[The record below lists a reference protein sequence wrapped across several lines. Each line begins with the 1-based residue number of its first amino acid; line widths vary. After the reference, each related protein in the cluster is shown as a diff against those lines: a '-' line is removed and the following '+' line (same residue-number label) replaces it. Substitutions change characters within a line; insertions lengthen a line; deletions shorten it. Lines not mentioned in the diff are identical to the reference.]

1 MNSIDLLV
9 MGLKNLFRRKL
20 RTFLTALGILI
31 GTISIVVMISLGI
44 AMNQSL
50 NKNIE
55 EMGDL
60 TFIEVYPKYDEN
72 LAMRGKQ
79 SKIKDEDIE
88 MIKKIKGVQAVT
100 PLLEERVK
108 MVSGRYTADYVRVTG
123 MDLEALSKFGYEL
136 EQGRFIEEKDKN
148 AIIFGSR
155 VPLNFRDPRKSSSKG
170 GGSFRAYGG
179 GFNGMENGEEE
190 TPEVDVMN
198 DRILMSFDMNYGDR
212 DRPSG
217 ERRVAPV
224 KMNTVG
230 LLKKKDD
237 YQVDNMVIMDIN
249 TLKKLKSDYERKS
262 GQDRSLRRDDEGYNN
277 IKVKATDYKAVLEV
291 QEELKALGFE
301 AWSMLEYIEPMKKLN
316 QTFQVIFG
324 GIGAIAL
331 LVAAIGIT
339 NTMIMAIYERRKE
352 IGVMKVIGAQIK
364 DIKRL
369 FLLESGMIGLLGG
382 SIGVGLSYL
391 ISWCLNSFVA
401 GKLMQNMGGG
411 MGGEQPPM
419 SVIPV
424 WLALA
429 ALGFTAMIGLISG
442 YLPAR
447 KAMKLSALEAI
458 KNE

>member
-44 AMNQSL
+44 AMNESM

-55 EMGDL
+55 QMGDL
-60 TFIEVYPKYDEN
+60 TFIQVYPKYDEK
-72 LAMRGKQ
+72 LAMRGKENKITDKDIE
-79 SKIKDEDIE
+79 KIKNVE
-88 MIKKIKGVQAVT
+88 GVQAVT
-100 PLLEERVK
+100 PLLTESVK
-108 MVSGRYTADYVRVTG
+108 MISGRYSADYIRVTG
-123 MDLEALSKFGYEL
+123 MDLDAIKNFGYEL
-136 EQGRFIEEKDKN
+136 EQGKFIEEKDRN

-155 VPLNFRDPRKSSSKG
+155 APLKFRDAKKKTSSRMG
-170 GGSFRAYGG
+170 MHG
-179 GFNGMENGEEE
+179 GFGGMENGEEE
-190 TPEVDVMN
+190 TPEVDVMK
-198 DRILMSFDMNYGDR
+198 DRILMTFDTSYGDR
-212 DRPSG
+212 NRPSN
-217 ERRVAPV
+217 EKRVPPL

-237 YQVDNMVIMDIN
+237 YQVDNMVIMDIKA
-249 TLKKLKSDYERKS
+249 LKKLKEDYERKM
-262 GQDRSLRRDDEGYNN
+262 GQERQTNRDDEGYFEL
-277 IKVKATDYKAVLEV
+277 KVKAADYKKVLDV
-291 QEELKALGFE
+291 QNELKALGYE

-316 QTFQVIFG
+316 QTFQMIFG

-382 SIGVGLSYL
+382 SLGLGLSYL
-391 ISWCLNSFVA
+391 ISWVLNKYVA
-401 GKLMQNMGGG
+401 PMMMEQMNMGMG

-424 WLALA
+424 WLALG
-429 ALGFTAMIGLISG
+429 ALGFTALIGLISG